1 MAQWPH
7 LKVGQDR
14 STGSDFGA
22 IWGQCLFRRVVG
34 ICLVA
39 GGPPS
44 HQGSHCRR
52 QGVGPALAR
61 VTAAGSGVGGPN
73 SGGARGSRGLG
84 GDGYEWRKQGALKS
98 LGSPAPWEP
107 GGPRGWN

>member
-1 MAQWPH
+1 M
-7 LKVGQDR
+7 
-14 STGSDFGA
+14 
-22 IWGQCLFRRVVG
+22 
-34 ICLVA
+34 VA

-61 VTAAGSGVGGPN
+61 VTAAGPGVWGGGRIAEAPAAPGGVGG
-73 SGGARGSRGLG
+73 
-84 GDGYEWRKQGALKS
+84 GYEWRKQGALKS
-98 LGSPAPWEP
+98 LGSPATWEP